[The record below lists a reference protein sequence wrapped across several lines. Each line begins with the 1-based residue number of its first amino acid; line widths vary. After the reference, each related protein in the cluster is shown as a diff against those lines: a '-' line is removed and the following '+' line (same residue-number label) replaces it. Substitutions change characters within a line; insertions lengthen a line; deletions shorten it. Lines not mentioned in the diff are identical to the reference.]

1 MSKLLSS
8 SCAEEER
15 RSSYID
21 NRNRVKSKIGSYT
34 FGITI
39 SQEKTRN
46 ETLKRLPSIWIKA
59 NLSEK
64 VAEVLRCLIHL
75 LGCCFA
81 SVYFSAQL

>member
-1 MSKLLSS
+1 MSKLFSG

-15 RSSYID
+15 QCSYID
-21 NRNRVKSKIGSYT
+21 NRSRVTSKIGSYT

-46 ETLKRLPSIWIKA
+46 ETLKRLPSTWIKA

-75 LGCCFA
+75 LGCCFT